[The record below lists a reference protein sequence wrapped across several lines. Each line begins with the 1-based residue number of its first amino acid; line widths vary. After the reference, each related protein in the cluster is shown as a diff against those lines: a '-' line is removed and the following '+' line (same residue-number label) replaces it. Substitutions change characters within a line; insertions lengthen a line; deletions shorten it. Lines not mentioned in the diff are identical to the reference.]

1 MNTLSWETS
10 THGDIR
16 ANLMYSSPAQHA
28 RMENLVPPFH
38 FDEHL
43 QNATSMIWS
52 RAALRSSE
60 STKMRPT
67 PRATSQ
73 MRTLTYADTI
83 LTNDAAIVLSSCVIS
98 RPYQQRFGIIPCEC
112 TSRKHF
118 LIVCRSRVPDFSQI
132 SSFSLAYIL
141 YVSVQVDSSTMWKI
155 LTAI

>member
-1 MNTLSWETS
+1 MNTCHER
-10 THGDIR
+10 R
-16 ANLMYSSPAQHA
+16 APMVISGQTWCIQVLLNMREWKISYHLFISMSIF
-28 RMENLVPPFH
+28 RMLPVW
-38 FDEHL
+38 L
-43 QNATSMIWS
+43 RT
-52 RAALRSSE
+52 ALRSSE

-73 MRTLTYADTI
+73 MRTLTYADLRRI
-83 LTNDAAIVLSSCVIS
+83 LRFAIVLSSSCVLGH
-98 RPYQQRFGIIPCEC
+98 PYQQRFGIIPCEC
-112 TSRKHF
+112 TLRKHF